1 MPPHAAPALTRRAA
15 DADADADA
23 DAAAPATAAAAAAD
37 PVPRRVCQHTVVV
50 HLLATIYV
58 YLSMIHA
65 TAATSHEQKV
75 DDHSDVVDLALATP
89 QVGNLWT
96 LSGSETS
103 GTLVASFLNAS
114 TGAQTPAGELSLT
127 TVLPHPAGCVDGEW
141 SLVKGTRGQSSTM
154 FSMNATLFFLA
165 KEKCAGDTNRV
176 VLLGLME
183 PSPWETPAPPL
194 RLRLP
199 FGLPYAAWNRS
210 SHEDIARWGT
220 ERWNIVW
227 DQVCNIVVLAPSA
240 ENDSVL
246 TYETL
251 MVSEFD
257 SQARPQAPY
266 SSEPVEPSSDGWT
279 AHKVAGLAAIQY
291 SGQELGWPDE
301 GNCGNCPVFTLEAHS
316 WCAP

>member
-1 MPPHAAPALTRRAA
+1 MLMAGMDPPRCLRHANI
-15 DADADADA
+15 
-23 DAAAPATAAAAAAD
+23 
-37 PVPRRVCQHTVVV
+37 V
-50 HLLATIYV
+50 LLAM
-58 YLSMIHA
+58 SMI
-65 TAATSHEQKV
+65 ATSATCKQV
-75 DDHSDVVDLALATP
+75 DDKSLALATP
-89 QVGNLWT
+89 QVGSLWT

-114 TGAQTPAGELSLT
+114 TGVQTPAGELSLT

-154 FSMNATLFFLA
+154 FSINATLFFLA
-165 KEKCAGDTNRV
+165 EEKCAGDTNRV

-199 FGLPYAAWNRS
+199 YGLPYAAWNRS
-210 SHEDIARWGT
+210 QEAISRWGT
-220 ERWNIVW
+220 DRWNIVW
-227 DQVCNIVVLAPSA
+227 DQVCNIIVLLPSA
-240 ENDSVL
+240 GKDSTL

-257 SQARPQAPY
+257 SQARPQEPY
-266 SSEPVEPSSDGWT
+266 SSEPAEPRSNGW
-279 AHKVAGLAAIQY
+279 AAYKVTGLAAIQY

-301 GNCGNCPVFTLEAHS
+301 GNCGNCPIFTLEAHS
-316 WCAP
+316 WYAT

>member
-1 MPPHAAPALTRRAA
+1 MSMIV
-15 DADADADA
+15 
-23 DAAAPATAAAAAAD
+23 AAAT
-37 PVPRRVCQHTVVV
+37 C
-50 HLLATIYV
+50 
-58 YLSMIHA
+58 
-65 TAATSHEQKV
+65 QKV
-75 DDHSDVVDLALATP
+75 DHSTGSLRIFHIESPRDHSDENMMIATP
-89 QVGNLWT
+89 QVGSLWT
-96 LSGSETS
+96 LSGAETS

-114 TGAQTPAGELSLT
+114 TGVQTPAGELSLPS
-127 TVLPHPAGCVDGEW
+127 VLPHPAGCVDGEW
-141 SLVKGTRGQSSTM
+141 TLVKGTRGQSSTM

-165 KEKCAGDTNRV
+165 EEKCAGVTNRV

-199 FGLPYAAWNRS
+199 YGLPYAAWNRS
-210 SHEDIARWGT
+210 SHEDIARWGM

-227 DQVCNIVVLAPSA
+227 DQVCNIIVLLPSA
-240 ENDSVL
+240 ESDSVL

-266 SSEPVEPSSDGWT
+266 SSEPVKPPSNGW
-279 AHKVAGLAAIQY
+279 AAYKVTGLAAIQY

-301 GNCGNCPVFTLEAHS
+301 GNCGDCPVFTLEAHS
-316 WCAP
+316 WYAE